1 MAMREHKEFQV
12 LPPLAKGTLIQKGK
26 IKIMS
31 DVVSQGGFGRIYR
44 AIPTE
49 LNFRR
54 MKKFALKEFYP
65 REVEMTMSRIMS
77 MGNYTMI
84 ETEGVI
90 RELKARFY
98 QEAKLLSI
106 INGKSHKYNIYNVPM
121 IYGVPFEE
129 GERTLYLMEYI
140 EGPTLTKEIE
150 NWGPMPENTAV
161 DIIEQIA
168 RVLNYAHKQGLIHG
182 DISPNNIILRNGA
195 PVLVDFGNAM
205 SYNDDLFL
213 SSIEAENMSTYQM
226 FQHALDKVT
235 TQKESLFDEPEVH
248 IDNIGTPGFCAPR
261 ELAGKP
267 ACDAFSLAAT
277 LYFLLTG
284 EKPRLIKSGK
294 DKDEMMEILKQH
306 NISRVSKDTI
316 VRVLAMEDLG
326 DRPIREFL
334 YGIADRVIDTILH
347 AED

>member
-1 MAMREHKEFQV
+1 MGEHKEFQV
-12 LPPLAKGTLIQKGK
+12 LPPLAKGTLIKKGQY
-26 IKIMS
+26 KIMS
-31 DVVSQGGFGRIYR
+31 DVVSQGGFGRIYMVTSVTQNSR
-44 AIPTE
+44 D
-49 LNFRR
+49 
-54 MKKFALKEFYP
+54 MKKLALKEFYP

-77 MGNYTMI
+77 MGNYTKV

-106 INGKSHKYNIYNVPM
+106 IGGHRYERKKNVPT
-121 IYGVPFEE
+121 IYAVPFEE
-129 GERTLYLMEYI
+129 GERTFYLMEYI
-140 EGPTLTKEIE
+140 EGPTLTKEVE
-150 NWGPMPENTAV
+150 NWGSMPEDTAV
-161 DIIEQIA
+161 VIITKIA
-168 RVLNYAHKQGLIHG
+168 KVLNKAHKQGLIHG
-182 DISPNNIILRNGA
+182 DISPNNIILKNEKI
-195 PVLVDFGNAM
+195 PVLVDLGNAM
-205 SYNDDLFL
+205 SYNNDLVL
-213 SSIEAENMSTYQM
+213 SRIETENLSTYHM

-277 LYFLLTG
+277 FYFLLTG
-284 EKPRLIKSGK
+284 EKPRLISSEK
-294 DKDEMMEILKQH
+294 DKVEMMEILKQH

-316 VRVLAMEDLG
+316 VRVLSMEDLG

-334 YGIADRVIDTILH
+334 YGISHRVIDTILH

>member
-1 MAMREHKEFQV
+1 MREHKEFQV
-12 LPPLAKGTLIQKGK
+12 LPPLAKGTLIKEKQYR
-26 IKIMS
+26 IMS
-31 DVVSQGGFGRIYR
+31 DVVSQGGFGRIYMVTSVTQNSR
-44 AIPTE
+44 E
-49 LNFRR
+49 
-54 MKKFALKEFYP
+54 KKKYALKEFYP
-65 REVEMTMSRIMS
+65 RQVKKTMSGIMS
-77 MGNYTMI
+77 MGNYTKV

-106 INGKSHKYNIYNVPM
+106 IGGHRYGRKKNVPT

-129 GERTLYLMEYI
+129 GERTFYLMEYI
-140 EGPTLTKEIE
+140 EGPTLTKEVE
-150 NWGPMPENTAV
+150 NWESMPEDTAV
-161 DIIEQIA
+161 VIITKIA
-168 RVLNYAHKQGLIHG
+168 KVLNKAHKQGLIHG
-182 DISPNNIILRNGA
+182 DISPNNIILRDGT

-205 SYNDDLFL
+205 SYNNDLVL
-213 SSIEAENMSTYQM
+213 SRIETENLSPSQI
-226 FQHALDKVT
+226 FEHALDKVT
-235 TQKESLFDEPEVH
+235 THEKNLFDEPEVH

-277 LYFLLTG
+277 FYFLLTG
-284 EKPRLIKSGK
+284 EKPRLISSEK
-294 DKDEMMEILKQH
+294 DKVEMMEILKQH

-316 VRVLAMEDLG
+316 VRVLSMEDLG

-334 YGIADRVIDTILH
+334 YGISHRVIDTILH